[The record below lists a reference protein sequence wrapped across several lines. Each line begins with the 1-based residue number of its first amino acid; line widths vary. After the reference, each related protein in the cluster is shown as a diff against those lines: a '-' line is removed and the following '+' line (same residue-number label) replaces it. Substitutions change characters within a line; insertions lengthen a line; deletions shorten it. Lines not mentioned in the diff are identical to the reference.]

1 MKSKTERKKL
11 FRFIRLIS
19 LGIVLLMLS
28 VLLLFAASILRL
40 DAWHEFDASKILNC
54 DRSLIVYDKDGNEV
68 SVLKMSENRIY
79 ISIDSIPEAVR
90 NAFIAAEDVR
100 FYKHPG
106 FDIKRIIGAAIADI
120 KAGSYEQG
128 ASTIS
133 QQLIK
138 LSHLSSEKTFKRKIE
153 EAILA
158 YQMERQF
165 EKDEILEMYLNYCYF
180 GGGFYGIEAA
190 SRGYFGKSA
199 SEITAAQGAMLAGI
213 LKSPSRYAPHINLEA
228 SIKRRNLILKLMKDY
243 GFLEEGEYEK
253 AVNEEAIITK
263 TNFADQR
270 GYYIDTALLEA
281 CEHLNITLDELLTGG
296 YHVYT
301 SMDSAVQKKCE
312 EIFADGSFFI
322 NDEIQAAIAVVN
334 PETGM
339 VSAMVGGRNSN
350 VAMAYNRA
358 TQIRRQPGSIIK
370 PIICYAPA
378 MEYYGYTAA
387 TMIPNME
394 RSFAGYSPKN
404 FDGRYSS
411 QVSLRKAISSSLN
424 IPAVEVLNDISV
436 RAGMKFASN
445 VGIEF
450 ADNDKSL
457 ALALGGFA
465 YGVSPLQIASA
476 YAMFA
481 DDGYYC
487 KPQMVEKILDSN
499 GKVLYSYNIVKSRVI
514 SKENAFILSNILCD
528 VVTKGT
534 GRRLGEVSNK
544 GIELAGKTGTSNEV
558 TGAGGTENRDA
569 WMVAYN
575 TEYSAAV
582 WMGYDSAAG
591 GKSLPHDFT
600 GGSYPAEILK
610 ALFLSIYENRPAPKF
625 IRPKNVIEI
634 RLDAYTMEKDSVP
647 ALATPIT
654 PEESVLIEYFIEGT
668 QPDVQ
673 SKYWVKP
680 KAPENFSCRLNF
692 YGNPIITFTGVDS
705 DVVYR
710 VYREDSSGLNTLIYE
725 YEGAGYAYFEDE
737 YCEDPYNSCYYCI
750 PMHKTLKVNGEAL
763 CGDAT
768 KKVRPYE

>member
-1 MKSKTERKKL
+1 M
-11 FRFIRLIS
+11 
-19 LGIVLLMLS
+19 
-28 VLLLFAASILRL
+28 
-40 DAWHEFDASKILNC
+40 
-54 DRSLIVYDKDGNEV
+54 YDKDGNEV

-199 SEITAAQGAMLAGI
+199 SQITAAQGAMLAGI

-358 TQIRRQPGSIIK
+358 TQIRRQRVDNK
-370 PIICYAPA
+370 AHYMLCAR
-378 MEYYGYTAA
+378 YGVLRLYCRDYDS
-387 TMIPNME
+387 NME

-600 GGSYPAEILK
+600 GKLSGGNTESAVFIYLRKQACAEIH
-610 ALFLSIYENRPAPKF
+610 
-625 IRPKNVIEI
+625 
-634 RLDAYTMEKDSVP
+634 
-647 ALATPIT
+647 
-654 PEESVLIEYFIEGT
+654 
-668 QPDVQ
+668 
-673 SKYWVKP
+673 
-680 KAPENFSCRLNF
+680 
-692 YGNPIITFTGVDS
+692 
-705 DVVYR
+705 
-710 VYREDSSGLNTLIYE
+710 SS
-725 YEGAGYAYFEDE
+725 
-737 YCEDPYNSCYYCI
+737 
-750 PMHKTLKVNGEAL
+750 
-763 CGDAT
+763 
-768 KKVRPYE
+768 